1 MESSLETSFRRSAAE
16 QGAHLERRRDEED
29 PERTAPAAQPAA
41 RKPLILAPIRRETL
55 RPRTLAAV
63 AAALLVVGLARPSV
77 TSVVAG
83 LPLVV
88 LGEAIRLW
96 AAGHLYKTRELVTSG
111 PYGYLRHP
119 LYLGTLLIGAGL
131 MAMAGPWVAVVAIPA
146 GLLFFFAYY
155 LPYKERVES
164 RRLEAMYGER
174 FRAYRTS
181 VRMLRARRRPWRGPW
196 AQEPRRWRFE
206 RVRDNG
212 EVATALTVSIAALAV
227 VGAGLLHALL

>member
-1 MESSLETSFRRSAAE
+1 MSSLETSFRRGTAE
-16 QGAHLERRRDEED
+16 RNTQLQRNRDGEDEE
-29 PERTAPAAQPAA
+29 RAAPAAQPAS

-63 AAALLVVGLARPSV
+63 AATLLVVGLARPGVASV
-77 TSVVAG
+77 AGG

-111 PYGYLRHP
+111 PYAYLRHP

-131 MAMAGPWVAVVAIPA
+131 MVMAGPWVAVVAIPV

-155 LPYKERVES
+155 LPYKERVEA
-164 RRLEAMYGER
+164 RRLEAVYGER
-174 FRAYRTS
+174 FRAYRAS
-181 VRMLRARRRPWRGPW
+181 VRMLWARRHPWRVGW
-196 AQEPRRWRFE
+196 ALQPRRWSFE

-212 EVATALTVSIAALAV
+212 EVATAFTVAIAALAV
-227 VGAGLLHALL
+227 VGAGVLHALL